1 MSSRQRLA
9 GSPLRLVS
17 GRDPV
22 SARFGDQLIAVLPR
36 LRRFARGLSG
46 SVADAD
52 DLVQA
57 ACERALARQHQ
68 FQEGTRFDSWM
79 FRIVQTIWID
89 QIRSRDVRKEDGD
102 IAEDRLGSDEPVRRV
117 EARLALAEVRRALDR
132 LPPDQRAA
140 LLLVTV
146 EGLSYKEAA
155 EVVHVPVGTI
165 MSRLS
170 RARIALQ
177 LQLEAGRG
185 GAGVRAMQQR
195 SDDRLIAYLDGELE
209 VAQRR
214 EVEAWLDADPAARR
228 RMAALAESANLLRLA
243 FDEAIREPVPDR
255 LVAAARGETA
265 RTASGRPR
273 FSRSVAGWARRSWPR
288 EFGGSGC
295 RSPPPCSVSSSAA
308 GLPISEPVGS
318 R

>member
-1 MSSRQRLA
+1 M
-9 GSPLRLVS
+9 
-17 GRDPV
+17 

-89 QIRSRDVRKEDGD
+89 QVRSRDVRKEDGD
-102 IAEDRLGSDEPVRRV
+102 IAEDRLGSDEPARRV
-117 EARLALAEVRRALDR
+117 EARLALDVVRRALDR
-132 LPPDQRAA
+132 LPPDQRTA

-155 EVVHVPVGTI
+155 EVVQVPVGTI
-165 MSRLS
+165 MSRLA

-177 LQLEAGRG
+177 LQVEAGRG
-185 GAGVRAMQQR
+185 GLR
-195 SDDRLIAYLDGELE
+195 STK
-209 VAQRR
+209 
-214 EVEAWLDADPAARR
+214 
-228 RMAALAESANLLRLA
+228 N
-243 FDEAIREPVPDR
+243 
-255 LVAAARGETA
+255 AAAQ
-265 RTASGRPR
+265 
-273 FSRSVAGWARRSWPR
+273 
-288 EFGGSGC
+288 
-295 RSPPPCSVSSSAA
+295 
-308 GLPISEPVGS
+308 
-318 R
+318 